1 MYDLAFHD
9 NNWGLASAM
18 GIVLSV
24 VSCVILVLYYGATA
38 RMRDAFGG
46 EVR

>member
-1 MYDLAFHD
+1 MYDSAYHD

-18 GIVLSV
+18 GIVLSAV
-24 VSCVILVLYYGATA
+24 ACVILVVYYRVTA
-38 RMRDAFGG
+38 GMRHAFGG